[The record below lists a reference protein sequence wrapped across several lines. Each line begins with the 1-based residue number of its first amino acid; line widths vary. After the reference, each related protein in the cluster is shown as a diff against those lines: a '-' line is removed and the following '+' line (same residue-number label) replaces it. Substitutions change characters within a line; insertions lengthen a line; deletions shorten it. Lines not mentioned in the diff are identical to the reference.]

1 MAVSQPR
8 RVAAINLARRVAEE
22 LDVKLGKE
30 VGYTIRFDDFS
41 EESTKI
47 RYITDGCLVKEL
59 ISDPKLSR
67 YNVIMLDE
75 AHERSINSDILFGLC
90 KRLLTQRPELRLL
103 ISSATLDVSHFQQF
117 YPDSVALSIPG
128 RMFPVAVF
136 HSKADLA
143 QTQDEA
149 IDRSLR
155 AFQQIHRREPGH
167 VLLFLPGQQEIEKA
181 ARLARDWYDAEAA
194 KDASFPRLAVFPLY
208 AALPA
213 EQQAR
218 AFRPAGRGVRKLVIA
233 TTIAETSVTIPGIR
247 FVIDPGFA
255 REKSFD
261 ARTGLDA
268 LQTTRI
274 SRVAAQ
280 QRAGR
285 AGRTGP
291 GKCFR
296 LYSSEEFARLRER
309 AEPEIRR
316 ASLLSTVLSL
326 KVLGVDDVLRFDFLD
341 APAPEALSLALTQL
355 FLLGALDE
363 AGRPTPLG
371 RRLSE
376 LPLAPQLG
384 KTLLLAC
391 EAGCA
396 LEAVAVSAML
406 SVEKVFV
413 AFPTRETASARVQ
426 RVLRKQRR
434 LSSEL
439 GDHFTLLNV

>member
-1 MAVSQPR
+1 MVSQPR

-22 LDVKLGKE
+22 LDVEFGKE

-41 EESTKI
+41 DPSTKI

-59 ISDPKLSR
+59 ISDPTLSHYR
-67 YNVIMLDE
+67 VVMLDE

-90 KRLLTQRPELRLL
+90 KRLLAQRPDLRLL
-103 ISSATLDVSHFQQF
+103 ISSATLDISHFQQF
-117 YPDSVALSIPG
+117 YPDAVALTIPG

-136 HSKADLA
+136 HSKTAIAD
-143 QTQDEA
+143 TQDEA

-167 VLLFLPGQQEIEKA
+167 VLLFLPGQFEIEKA
-181 ARLARDWYDAEAA
+181 AKLIEDWYRTEAQNDP
-194 KDASFPRLAVFPLY
+194 KFPRLAVLPLY

-218 AFRPAGRGVRKLVIA
+218 AFRPVSGNTRKLVIA
-233 TTIAETSVTIPGIR
+233 TNIAETSVTIPGIR
-247 FVIDPGFA
+247 YVIDPGFS

-261 ARTGLDA
+261 ARTGMDS

-274 SRVAAQ
+274 SRVSAQ

-296 LYSSEEFARLRER
+296 LYSSAEFARMREN

-316 ASLLSTVLSL
+316 SSLLSTMLYL
-326 KVLGVDDVLRFDFLD
+326 KVLGIDDVLGFDYLD
-341 APAPEALSLALTQL
+341 APSPEAISLALNQL
-355 FLLGALDE
+355 FIMGALDD
-363 AGRPTPLG
+363 AGRVTPLG
-371 RRLSE
+371 RRLSA
-376 LPLAPQLG
+376 LPLEPQLG

-391 EAGCA
+391 EEGCA
-396 LEAVAVSAML
+396 EEALAMSAML

-413 AFPTRETASARVQ
+413 AIPPRQMGSERAQ
-426 RVLRKQRR
+426 RVVRRQKR

-439 GDHFTLLNV
+439 GDHFTYLNV